1 MDSPFQIKLAEICAQ
16 AVGNEE
22 SKKAALAQCA
32 SFGLSLREDFLLGAV
47 FSPSTDDVP
56 AFLDLYSTYLP
67 YIRGEIKKIPDVFE
81 WKEANEVDLSAIDL
95 ESVDVFGWL
104 LRQTFLWNGD
114 SRYEAAVREI
124 VRKLEAYTNG
134 AFEFDSL
141 TENWSKVYYRLVV
154 VLIAENLAFLEKPV
168 QMFFVGSKMFVDAL
182 ILGIDL
188 DEKINS
194 SVDYYVYLSLRFDQS
209 TDTATFLYANEQTVG
224 FNPETGEPVKLSFWI
239 DKFRVYS
246 NKKFDGLSLI
256 NFVQDEKMWGD
267 YNDGLIRTIVKNILM
282 IYGHLVSGYYIY
294 PSMGELEQYTSSEK
308 TVSTEESVLTVEP
321 LPPPLA
327 PMSTVPTS
335 VPAEPIL
342 PSYIEIRD
350 MVLSRITKFSEEEK
364 PAAIIDLLG
373 ELSKK
378 YNDPTIADLYYFDE
392 QEGVFKWRE

>member
-16 AVGNEE
+16 ATGSEE
-22 SKKAALAQCA
+22 SKKAVLAKCA
-32 SFGLSLREDFLLGAV
+32 SFELSPREDFLLGAV
-47 FSPSTDDVP
+47 FSPSTEDVQ
-56 AFLDLYSTYLP
+56 AFLDLYSVYLP
-67 YIRGEIKKIPDVFE
+67 YIRGVVKKMPDIQD
-81 WKEANEVDLSAIDL
+81 WKEANKIDLSALDL

-114 SRYEAAVREI
+114 SRYEAVIREV

-134 AFEFDSL
+134 AFEFDGL
-141 TENWSKVYYRLVV
+141 TENWSKVYYRLMVV
-154 VLIAENLAFLEKPV
+154 MIAENLAFLEKPI

-188 DEKINS
+188 DDKINN

-209 TDTATFLYANEQTVG
+209 TDTATFLYANEQPVG
-224 FNPETGEPVKLSFWI
+224 SNPETGEPTKLAFWV

-256 NFVQDEKMWGD
+256 NFIQDEKTWGE
-267 YNDGLIRTIVKNILM
+267 YNDGLVRTIIKNILM

-294 PSMGELEQYTSSEK
+294 PSMGELEQYNK
-308 TVSTEESVLTVEP
+308 TNKSVNTEVAPASVSVP
-321 LPPPLA
+321 QPA
-327 PMSTVPTS
+327 PAPAAPVTS
-335 VPAEPIL
+335 VPIKSAP
-342 PSYIEIRD
+342 PSYAGTRD
-350 MVLSRITKFSEEEK
+350 MVLSRITKFSEEDK

-378 YNDPTIADLYYFDE
+378 YDDPTIADLYYFDE
-392 QEGVFKWRE
+392 ESGEFKWRE